1 MASGQ
6 EALAALRRKVAGLE
20 GRQGIDRADLFT
32 LGFGDVDEAIGGGL
46 RRGVLHDLV
55 APGLPDC
62 AALAGFAAALA
73 RRAAGGRA
81 ILWARQ
87 DYVELEAGR
96 LDAHGL
102 SELGLDPGGIV
113 IVRARDPTGVLRAGA
128 EAVRC
133 DALGAVLIELWG
145 APKALDLTATRR
157 LALSA
162 GQSGVTVFLV
172 HVLAEPDANAAASRW
187 RVEASPSGALEA
199 NAPGYPVFRTTLLRH
214 RAGYPEQSWVVEWD
228 RDGRRF
234 RKPAPLSRPVVSVP
248 RPAAPAQARPA
259 ALLRRAG

>member
-1 MASGQ
+1 MGSGR
-6 EALAALRRKVAGLE
+6 ETLATLKLKVAALE
-20 GRQGIDRADLFT
+20 GRAGIERDDLFT
-32 LGFGDVDEAIGGGL
+32 LGFGDLDEAIGGGL

-62 AALAGFAAALA
+62 AALTGFAAALA
-73 RRAAGGRA
+73 RRAAGTRA
-81 ILWARQ
+81 IVWARQ
-87 DYVELEAGR
+87 DYVEIEAGR
-96 LDAHGL
+96 LDPHGL

-113 IVRARDPTGVLRAGA
+113 MVRARDPTGVLRAGA

-133 DALGAVLIELWG
+133 DALGAVLLELWG

-162 GQSGVTVFLV
+162 AQSGVTVFLV
-172 HVLAEPDANAAASRW
+172 HVLPEPDANAATSRW
-187 RVEASPSGALEA
+187 RVQASPSGALEA
-199 NAPGYPVFRTTLLRH
+199 NAPGFPVFRTTLLRH

-228 RDGRRF
+228 RDGRQF

-248 RPAAPAQARPA
+248 RAPAPAQAWPA
-259 ALLRRAG
+259 AGLRRAG